1 MALHRLIV
9 VEDQDA
15 LNGVRTILD
24 ALWEQAAWDGLLA
37 PVWHEPPEPPQPTLL
52 TSRSDLGRTDPFAP
66 IMLQNAAPLAAQA
79 IENNPSNHLAILL
92 RPCEYRSLLSIA
104 GKRRLNLK
112 QHLFIGAGCL
122 GTFPEE
128 EYHTRALQE
137 EDAETLSCEAL
148 LSAA

>member
-1 MALHRLIV
+1 MACARYWMHSGNKLRGMGCWR
-9 VEDQDA
+9 Q
-15 LNGVRTILD
+15 
-24 ALWEQAAWDGLLA
+24 
-37 PVWHEPPEPPQPTLL
+37 
-52 TSRSDLGRTDPFAP
+52 
-66 IMLQNAAPLAAQA
+66 
-79 IENNPSNHLAILL
+79 PSNHLAILL